1 MGPFHCLVLHRT
13 AFMPHSHPTRR
24 DFIRATAATA
34 AGLAASQTASA
45 GSRPPL
51 ALGTAKSCIFINM
64 VGGPAH
70 LDTFD
75 PKPDAPSDVR
85 GPFRPI
91 RTATPG
97 VHLSE
102 LFPKLAK
109 LTDRFSLIRSMH
121 HTAPPVHECGFQ
133 LLNTGRLFRD
143 GPEWPSMGC
152 VVSFLNGDTK
162 ATAFP
167 PRHFVSP
174 VPEVNTGI
182 QASHGFGPGFLGE
195 RVPFFYGGVGCADEW
210 MYRWMEERNEVN
222 PQYGPT
228 AFGQNC
234 AGCPEGITALAGRF
248 ITINQFSTVFDSPSW
263 DCHAAG
269 GSLRTDL
276 SDIRNIVAP
285 GFDTA
290 FSALL
295 TDLEARGQLES
306 TLVVATG
313 EFGRTPKLNSNGGR
327 DHWAG
332 CWTALVAG
340 GGVKGG
346 RVIGRSDRTGSEPAD
361 RPVTP
366 QELVASIFHALGV
379 APDATIPGPDGA
391 PVAVYPGAPVAELF

>member
-1 MGPFHCLVLHRT
+1 MSDP
-13 AFMPHSHPTRR
+13 HPTRR
-24 DFIRATAATA
+24 DFLRATAAGA
-34 AGLAASQTASA
+34 AGAAGTVLPQLALG

-51 ALGTAKSCIFINM
+51 AAGSAKSCIFIHM

-75 PKPDAPSDVR
+75 PKPDAPADVR

-91 RTATPG
+91 QTKVPG

-109 LTDRFSLIRSMH
+109 LTDTFSLIRSMCH
-121 HTAPPVHECGFQ
+121 DAPPVHECGFQ

-143 GPEWPSMGC
+143 GPDWPSAGC
-152 VVSFLNGDTK
+152 VWAHLHGERELGNSR
-162 ATAFP
+162 
-167 PRHFVSP
+167 RHYIAPNPHVES
-174 VPEVNTGI
+174 GI
-182 QASHGFGPGFLGE
+182 AIGKGFGPGFLTTVAGQ
-195 RVPFFYGGVGCADEW
+195 PYS
-210 MYRWMEERNEVN
+210 VN
-222 PQYGPT
+222 CSSDAVAAALLDRGWGDRRFGPT

-234 AGCPEGITALAGRF
+234 AAAARSVARYPGRF
-248 ITINQFSTVFDSPSW
+248 LTVNQFSTVFDAPSW
-263 DCHAAG
+263 DCHADG

-276 SDIRNIVAP
+276 NDIRDTVAP
-285 GFDTA
+285 SFDGA
-290 FSALL
+290 LSELL
-295 TDLEARGQLES
+295 TDLEARGLLDS

-313 EFGRTPKLNSNGGR
+313 EFGRTPRLNSNGGR

-361 RPVTP
+361 RPVSP
-366 QELVASIFHALGV
+366 QELVATMFHALGV
-379 APDATIPGPDGA
+379 PPGATIPGPDGA
-391 PVAVYPGAPVAELF
+391 AVAVFPGRPVAELF